1 MRLLVLSGGT
11 GTPKLLLGLR
21 RLVPERDITV
31 VANVGEDLW
40 LSGNLVCPDIDS
52 VLYTL
57 SGRIDP
63 RRMWGVRG
71 DTFTTH
77 RRLAGLGWREP
88 LALGDLDRAT
98 HIARSEMVR
107 AGRTLTEATAAL
119 ARRMGVRATVLP
131 ASDGPVATLIR
142 TPALRL
148 SSQTGTRERG
158 SRVPAGEMHFQEFW
172 VVRRGRPRVLGVRYV
187 PGRGSGPTPEVM
199 RALRTHS
206 TLLIGPSNP
215 VTSIGPVL
223 AVLGR
228 HVRGKKVVAV
238 SPIVG
243 RRAFSGPAGKLLRG
257 VGYPDS
263 PRGVLEFYSDRL
275 GSPPAL
281 LVDPQDA
288 DPAAGLHPAPLLM
301 GRPADSVR
309 LARQVLKFL

>member
-1 MRLLVLSGGT
+1 MKVLVLSGGT

-31 VANVGEDLW
+31 VANTGEDLW
-40 LSGNLVCPDIDS
+40 ISGNLVCPDIDS

-71 DTFTTH
+71 DTFATH
-77 RRLAGLGWREP
+77 RQLAELGWREP
-88 LALGDLDRAT
+88 LALGDLDRAA

-142 TPALRL
+142 TP
-148 SSQTGTRERG
+148 E
-158 SRVPAGEMHFQEFW
+158 GEMHFQEFW
-172 VVRRGRPRVLGVRYV
+172 VVRRGRPRVLGVRYAL
-187 PGRGSGPTPEVM
+187 GRGSGPAPEVL
-199 RALRTHS
+199 RALRSHDA
-206 TLLIGPSNP
+206 LLIGPSNP
-215 VTSIGPVL
+215 ATSVGPIL

-228 HVRGKKVVAV
+228 HVRGKRVVAV

-257 VGYPDS
+257 VGYPVS

-275 GSPPAL
+275 GSPPEL
-281 LVDPQDA
+281 LVEPRDA
-288 DPAAGLHPAPLLM
+288 DPAAGLHPAPLHM
-301 GRPADSVR
+301 KRPGDAAR
-309 LARQVLKFL
+309 LARRVLAFL